1 MLTDSKNKNL
11 KLEDA
16 LQDFLIQYRITSP
29 CTTGV
34 TPSERMFSRQIHI
47 YYTTYVP
54 DKIKIQKR
62 VNTNLNKRF
71 HEFAVGE
78 SVQCRN
84 YNGTVKWKHGK
95 ITHRLGKLHYRMTL
109 DDGRTWERHVDQIL
123 QSGEY

>member
-16 LQDFLIQYRITSP
+16 LQDFLIQYRVTP
-29 CTTGV
+29 HCTTGV
-34 TPSERMFSRQIHI
+34 TLSEKMFSTKIHT

-62 VNTNLNKRF
+62 INTNFNKRF
-71 HEFAVGE
+71 REFAVGE
-78 SVQCRN
+78 SIRCRN

-95 ITHRLGKLHYRMTL
+95 IIHRLGKLHYRIT
-109 DDGRTWERHVDQIL
+109 
-123 QSGEY
+123 